1 MGHQSG
7 SWHGVELRHLAALEA
22 VAGAGSFSGAGVRM
36 GYSQSAISGQIAT
49 LERLVGARLITRL
62 RGSRNVGLTP
72 EGALLLEHAR
82 VINARLSAARADLNG
97 MREGSAPKLRIGTF
111 QSISQTLLPKLFGRL
126 LGESSQ
132 IVTSLREDATIE
144 NLVELLAVGE
154 LDVAF
159 VLLPI
164 GREGIEA
171 SEVLRDPW
179 SVVVRADHPFARLRR
194 PVSPQ
199 DLSGE
204 PLVTYERCR
213 SQDFVEGALRAAG
226 ANLRVVSRLSDYH
239 SVLPLVGAG
248 LGCGLVPQLAL
259 EGIDEAQPALR
270 VLPLEGVPPRLVGI
284 AWNGQRRPGELVA
297 RFVQLAVELGA
308 TWPSAGG
315 TAEIARVQA
324 G

>member
-1 MGHQSG
+1 MAHQGG

-36 GYSQSAISGQIAT
+36 GYSQSAVSGQIAT

-82 VINARLSAARADLNG
+82 VINARLNAARADLNG

-111 QSISQTLLPKLFGRL
+111 QSISQTLLPMLYRILF
-126 LGESSQ
+126 GESSQ
-132 IVTSLREDATIE
+132 VRTSLREDAAIE
-144 NLVELLAVGE
+144 NLVELLASGE

-164 GREGIEA
+164 GREGIETA
-171 SEVLRDPW
+171 EVLRDPW
-179 SVVVRADHPFARLRR
+179 TVVVRDDHPLVRLGR
-194 PVSPQ
+194 PVTAH
-199 DLSGE
+199 DLSGQ
-204 PLVTYERCR
+204 PLVTCERCR
-213 SQDFVEGALRAAG
+213 SQDFVESALRAAG
-226 ANLRVVSRLSDYH
+226 AHVRVVSRLADYH

-248 LGCGLVPQLAL
+248 LGCGLVPRLAL
-259 EGIDEAQPALR
+259 AGLDETQPLLRALE
-270 VLPLEGVPPRLVGI
+270 LDGVPPRIVGV
-284 AWNGQRRPGELVA
+284 AWNGQRRAGELVP
-297 RFVQLAVELGA
+297 RFVRLAVELGA
-308 TWPSAGG
+308 GWSFPERVPA
-315 TAEIARVQA
+315 IARA

>member
-1 MGHQSG
+1 MGHQGG

-36 GYSQSAISGQIAT
+36 GYSQSAVSGQIAT

-97 MREGSAPKLRIGTF
+97 MREGVAPNLRIGTF
-111 QSISQTLLPKLFGRL
+111 QSISQTLLPRLFRRL
-126 LGESSQ
+126 LSESSQ
-132 IVTSLREDATIE
+132 TVTSLREDAAIE
-144 NLVELLAVGE
+144 NLVELLASGE

-164 GREGIEA
+164 GREGIETA
-171 SEVLRDPW
+171 EVLRDPW
-179 SVVVRADHPFARLRR
+179 TVVVRNDHPFARLRR
-194 PVSPQ
+194 PITPQ
-199 DLSGE
+199 DLSGQ
-204 PLVTYERCR
+204 PLVTCERCR

-226 ANLRVVSRLSDYH
+226 ADVRVVSRLADYR

-248 LGCGLVPQLAL
+248 LGCGLVPRLAL
-259 EGIDEAQPALR
+259 EGIDDSQPSLH
-270 VLPLEGVPPRLVGI
+270 VLPLEEVPPRLVGV
-284 AWNGQRRPGELVA
+284 AWNGQRRVGELVP
-297 RFVQLAVELGA
+297 RFVQLAVELGSA
-308 TWPSAGG
+308 WPADDRF
-315 TAEIARVQA
+315 AELAHAQA

>member
-1 MGHQSG
+1 MGHAGG

-22 VAGAGSFSGAGVRM
+22 VAGAGSFSGAGIRM

-97 MREGSAPKLRIGTF
+97 MRDGLAPKLRIGTF
-111 QSISQTLLPKLFGRL
+111 QSISQTLLPKLFRRL
-126 LGESSQ
+126 LSESSQ

-144 NLVELLAVGE
+144 NLVALLASGE

-159 VLLPI
+159 VLLPV
-164 GREGIEA
+164 GHEGIETA
-171 SEVLRDPW
+171 EVLRDPW
-179 SVVVRADHPFARLRR
+179 TVVVRQDHPFAHLGR
-194 PVSPQ
+194 PVLPQ
-199 DLSGE
+199 DLSGQ
-204 PLVTYERCR
+204 PLVTCERCR
-213 SQDFVEGALRAAG
+213 SQDFVESALRAAG
-226 ANLRVVSRLSDYH
+226 AHLRIVSRLADYR

-248 LGCGLVPQLAL
+248 LGCGLVPRLAL
-259 EGIDEAQPALR
+259 EGIDDTEPTLR
-270 VLPLEGVPPRLVGI
+270 VLPLEGVPPRLVGV
-284 AWNGQRRPGELVA
+284 AWNSQRKVGELVP

-308 TWPSAGG
+308 AWPSAERV
-315 TAEIARVQA
+315 AEIAHAA